1 VRHDAREV
9 IAEMDQGPIMTKK
22 NDMPSDNYP
31 LKLTQPQREALIH
44 GTRLKRSIRQKLEQ
58 AGEGTQTIL
67 ITRKDLDDLNDEIGQ
82 ASLYATGPDKKRL
95 IAVLRKVSELFEAIE
110 DAGSRAVTR
119 ATTPRPAQTSDLL
132 FQFKITLLDIKPAI
146 WRRIL
151 VPDCTLDVLHEYIQ
165 AAFGWWNYH
174 LHQFEVEGVR
184 YGPPEPAD
192 MDLGLEMEDETKAVL
207 SDLLPKSK
215 RKPRWVYEY
224 DFGDGWRHEIVFENY
239 PPLEKGQKYPLCIEG
254 GRACPPEDV
263 GGPWGY
269 ADYLA
274 ALADPEHEQ
283 HDELLEWRGPFD
295 PEAFDPK
302 KATKEMRKVR

>member
-1 VRHDAREV
+1 MAKKHTTDA
-9 IAEMDQGPIMTKK
+9 
-22 NDMPSDNYP
+22 PSYP

-44 GTRLKRSIRQKLEQ
+44 CTRIKRSIKQKIEQ
-58 AGEGTQTIL
+58 ASEGTQTVL
-67 ITRKDLDDLNDEIGQ
+67 ITRKNLDNLNDEIGQ
-82 ASLYATGPDKKRL
+82 AALYAPGPDKKRL
-95 IAVLRKVSELFEAIE
+95 IAVLHQVTKLFESIE
-110 DAGSRAVTR
+110 DSASLAVTR
-119 ATTPRPAQTSDLL
+119 ATTRRSAQNSGLL

-174 LHQFEVEGVR
+174 LHQFEIDGVR

-192 MDLGLEMEDETKAVL
+192 MNLELESEDETKAVL

-215 RKPRWVYEY
+215 KKARWVYEY
-224 DFGDGWRHEIVFENY
+224 DFGDGWRHEIVFEGH
-239 PPLEKGQKYPLCIEG
+239 PPQEKGQKYPVCVEG

-269 ADYLA
+269 ADYLT

-283 HDELLEWRGPFD
+283 HDELREWRGPFD

-302 KATKEMRKVR
+302 KATKEMRK